1 MNRYVVSTVC
11 GVAVAALCLAT
22 PAHAGFM
29 AEKIDQ
35 GVYLVSYE
43 RGRWTSGSVLD
54 TARKAQRKLFRKSQE
69 FCRQE
74 GYAFMRLPT
83 LAEIGEDQELR
94 TAWQV
99 FAGDEAADSFQTS
112 GGSWGDSYSKT
123 HKSRRVLLLSTD
135 GLAGFEPCLE
145 Q

>member
-1 MNRYVVSTVC
+1 MNSNVVSMVC
-11 GVAVAALCLAT
+11 GVAVAVLCLAT

-29 AEKIDQ
+29 ADKIDQ

-54 TARKAQRKLFRKSQE
+54 TARKAQRKLLRKSQE
-69 FCRQE
+69 FCQRE
-74 GYAFMRLPT
+74 GYAFMRFPT
-83 LAEIGEDQELR
+83 LAEIGQDGELLP
-94 TAWQV
+94 AWKV

-123 HKSRRVLLLSTD
+123 HKSRRILILSLD
-135 GLAGFEPCLE
+135 PAAGFEPCVVR
-145 Q
+145 